1 MAEGQRVLVTDVE
14 ERAVL
19 AVCRGLSSAGYR
31 VSGVGGRK
39 PAAGHW
45 SRSVDRRYSL
55 PNPRLD
61 PAGFVDGLA
70 EIVERGEHAAL
81 VPGVDAAV
89 LAVSENRK
97 RFEGAVAIGLPPH
110 ETVLRCLDKPSVLQ
124 AAAVAGL
131 APPTSEMCTGL
142 EEALDAAG
150 RLGYPVV
157 VKPMRSLQRDAKR
170 MMTTQYADD
179 AQALRALVPEYGGQF
194 TVQRCETGSVVSLS
208 GVVADGA
215 LLGLCAAR
223 DARMWPPRG
232 GSTSS
237 SQTIAPPAGVVD
249 NLERF
254 LAELGWRGI
263 FQLELIEGS
272 DGALHTID
280 FNARPYGSLTLA
292 VEAGA
297 NLPAVWVDRLL
308 GHPRAPERARPG
320 VRYRWEETEVL
331 NALAAARGRRL
342 GELARILTPR
352 RATTHAFFR
361 ATDPA
366 PLVARAI
373 SVLRDR
379 I

>member
-1 MAEGQRVLVTDVE
+1 VADGPRVLVTDVE

-19 AVCRGLSSAGYR
+19 AVCRGLSSVGYR

-70 EIVERGEHAAL
+70 AIVEQGEHAAL
-81 VPGVDAAV
+81 VPGVDAAM
-89 LAVSENRK
+89 LAVSENRT
-97 RFEGAVAIGLPPH
+97 RFEQAVAIGLPPH
-110 ETVLRCLDKPSVLQ
+110 EIVLRCLDKPSVLK
-124 AAAVAGL
+124 AASVAGL
-131 APPTSEMCTGL
+131 APPASETCTGID
-142 EEALDAAG
+142 EALEVAN

-157 VKPMRSLQRDAKR
+157 VKPVQSLQRDAHR

-179 AQALRALVPEYGGQF
+179 EHALRTLVPEYGAQF

-232 GSTSS
+232 GFTSS
-237 SQTIAPPAGVVD
+237 SETIAPPPGVPER
-249 NLERF
+249 LERF
-254 LAELGWRGI
+254 LVELGWQGI
-263 FQLELIEGS
+263 FQLELIEGA

-280 FNARPYGSLTLA
+280 FNPRPYGSLTLA
-292 VEAGA
+292 IEAGA
-297 NLPAVWVDRLL
+297 NLPALWVDWLL
-308 GHPRAPERARPG
+308 GRAPTPARARPG

-331 NALAAARGRRL
+331 NALAAARARRI
-342 GELARILTPR
+342 GDVARILTPR
-352 RATTHAFFR
+352 RGTTHAFFR
-361 ATDPA
+361 TTDPA

-373 SVLRDR
+373 AVLRDR
-379 I
+379 V